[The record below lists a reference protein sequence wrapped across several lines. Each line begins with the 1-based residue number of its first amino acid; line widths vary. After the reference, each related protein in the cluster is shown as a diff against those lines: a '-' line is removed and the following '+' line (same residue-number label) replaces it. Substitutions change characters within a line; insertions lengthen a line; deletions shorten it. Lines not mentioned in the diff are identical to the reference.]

1 MDPRRTE
8 GMAEREEDARQHFEE
23 LKDILSRLS
32 PRSWKKDFKLHVD
45 KFIADR
51 LNERDVVIAIP
62 GVNEEEEL
70 DRIVLYGLWR
80 LVAGATQEWEL
91 AQQPKHAASCAK
103 LEGALVWLGRGYVD
117 SILLFSHFDQSMQS
131 QFENVSPTLWLV
143 IPQSL
148 CNFYIQPRY
157 S

>member
-1 MDPRRTE
+1 
-8 GMAEREEDARQHFEE
+8 MAEREEDARQHFEE

-70 DRIVLYGLWR
+70 DRIVLYGLRR

-143 IPQSL
+143 KPQSL
-148 CNFYIQPRY
+148 PKFYIQPRY